1 MLEAQ
6 AKAGVDYAGELSAEV
21 TDAIMKKWS
30 KIGEK
35 IYFLLLIPFILCFNF
50 NRKNRVFC
58 QTCVFYH

>member
-30 KIGEK
+30 KIGEDL
-35 IYFLLLIPFILCFNF
+35 FFIIN
-50 NRKNRVFC
+50 
-58 QTCVFYH
+58 TFYSLFQL